1 MKSFAQI
8 DIDNKGKYLKLLSAV
23 SKLSGLFSESSI
35 PFINYRVAENIF
47 CKSFEAGNLSRSDTA
62 FDANYN
68 SVGVGLK
75 TFTCSNNNSTEKV
88 AEFNSLS
95 RVLSAF
101 KGKEL
106 ALKLGEFRNERIDL
120 ANRLYNIESSLY
132 HIVAR
137 KEKELLLYET
147 DYELIDINNIHAVK
161 ENSASLQFE
170 DGKNFYT
177 FNYSKSTLFRK
188 FIIPQNAY
196 RLPIEI
202 IEDPYSLLLELF
214 EDKILNT
221 TELKLNKEID
231 YVILPLYS
239 TKNKKFKE
247 VQERAGLNQWNARGR
262 KRDSGEVYIPVPTF
276 VHNKYNDFFPA
287 KDGEHNKFNLI
298 IPTGEVFSASMCQ
311 TSMVAINGKK
321 INKGKGL
328 MTNPNNALSDWLLRK
343 VLQLKEYEPATI
355 EKLDKLGF
363 DSVIVTKIDSLNY
376 KIDIMKTNSYYEFS
390 NGDDVEDDS

>member
-8 DIDNKGKYLKLLSAV
+8 DIDNNGDYLKLLSAV
-23 SKLSGLFSESSI
+23 SKLSGLFSESST

-47 CKSFEAGNLSRSDTA
+47 CKSFDAGNLSRSDTA

-68 SVGVGLK
+68 SVGIGLK

-95 RVLSAF
+95 RVLAEF

-106 ALKLGEFRNERIDL
+106 AIKLGEFRNERIDL

-147 DYELIDINNIHAVK
+147 DYNTIDINNIHSVK
-161 ENSASLQFE
+161 DNKASLQFE
-170 DGKNFYT
+170 DGNNFYS

-188 FIIPQNAY
+188 FVIPQNAY

-214 EDKILNT
+214 EDKT
-221 TELKLNKEID
+221 LKIATDKLVKGVNF
-231 YVILPLYS
+231 VILPLYGI
-239 TKNKKFKE
+239 KDKQKFVFEKS
-247 VQERAGLNQWNARGR
+247 GLNQWNAGGR
-262 KRDSGEVYIPVPTF
+262 KRDMGEIYIPIPIEI
-276 VHNKYNDFFPA
+276 HKNYPNFFP
-287 KDGEHNKFNLI
+287 KRDVHFNLS
-298 IPTGEVFSASMCQ
+298 IPTGETFKAKVCQ
-311 TSMVAINGKK
+311 DNSKA
-321 INKGKGL
+321 L
-328 MTNPNNALSDWLLRK
+328 MTDPNKALSDWLLRK
-343 VLQLKEYEPATI
+343 VFNLKEGELATI
-355 EKLDKLGF
+355 DKMNELGF
-363 DSVIVTKIDSLNY
+363 DSVIIQKDSNGNY
-376 KIDIMKTNSYYEFS
+376 KIDKVKSDSYVDFIAE
-390 NGDDVEDDS
+390 E